1 MSIVLFFDGYIPAKL
16 FKMIQKYSKK
26 MIPSNSWRHVER
38 EEVVRIKDVED
49 IIDVKDGMTLCH

>member
-1 MSIVLFFDGYIPAKL
+1 
-16 FKMIQKYSKK
+16 